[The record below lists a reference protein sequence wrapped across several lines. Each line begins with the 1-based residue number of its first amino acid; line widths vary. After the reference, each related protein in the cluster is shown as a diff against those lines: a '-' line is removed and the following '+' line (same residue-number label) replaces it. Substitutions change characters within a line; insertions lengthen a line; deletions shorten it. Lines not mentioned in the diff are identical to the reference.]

1 CEAPPLS
8 CGSCADVAMVLVAR
22 HDAPVDAGWRCR
34 EGETMIGSVQP
45 LVGPLAREAQAAAP
59 FVVDRAARRPGRNHP
74 LFADFLKR
82 SQAREMR
89 QPPRRGGLFI
99 KGETHVEEL
108 ATP

>member
-1 CEAPPLS
+1 
-8 CGSCADVAMVLVAR
+8 MVLIAK

-34 EGETMIGSVQP
+34 EGETMIGSLQP
-45 LVGPLAREAQAAAP
+45 LVGPPARAAHAVAP
-59 FVVDRAARRPGRNHP
+59 FVVDAAGQPGRNHP

-82 SQAREMR
+82 SQARATR
-89 QPPRRGGLFI
+89 QPPRRSGLFI

>member
-1 CEAPPLS
+1 
-8 CGSCADVAMVLVAR
+8 MVLVAK

-34 EGETMIGSVQP
+34 KGETMIGSVQP
-45 LVGPLAREAQAAAP
+45 LVGPLARAAHAGAP
-59 FVVDRAARRPGRNHP
+59 FIVDCAVGQPGRNHP

-82 SQAREMR
+82 SQAREAR
-89 QPPRRGGLFI
+89 QPPRRSGLFI